1 MYLKL
6 TISERLKDL
15 RTERGLTLAE
25 LAAQTGLSSSA
36 LRSYEANEDK
46 EISQSALITLAGFYG
61 VSTDYLLGLTET
73 KNHPNTELHELRLS
87 DEMIDLLKSG
97 RINNRLL
104 CEIATHAAFPR
115 FLTDVEIYVDAIA
128 DMRIND
134 MNAVLDITRQSILN
148 DRKVSEDDLYA
159 RTLEVA
165 QVSEEDYFSHVM
177 QRDLDAI
184 THDIRER
191 HKADSTTA
199 DTNSTVA
206 DTTAEM
212 VTASH
217 EASEKLERALNFKG
231 TNEEKQVRV
240 YLAQLGID
248 YDKLTMEELATLTN
262 VLKKSE
268 LIKKPPKLPR
278 RRITHTKKRKKGK

>member
-1 MYLKL
+1 MYIKL
-6 TISERLKDL
+6 TNSERLKDL
-15 RTERGLTLAE
+15 RAERGLTLKE
-25 LAAQTGLSSSA
+25 LAEQTGLSLSA
-36 LRSYEANEDK
+36 LGSYEADEDK
-46 EISQSALITLAGFYG
+46 EISAFSLTTLARFYG

-73 KNHPNTELHELRLS
+73 TNHPNTELHELRLS
-87 DEMIDLLKSG
+87 DGMIDLLKSG

-104 CEIATHAAFPR
+104 CEIATHDAFPR
-115 FLTDVEIYVDAIA
+115 FLADVEIYVDAIA

-148 DRKVSEDDLYA
+148 DRKASEDDLYV

-199 DTNSTVA
+199 DTNSAVA
-206 DTTAEM
+206 DTTVELITGAQQ
-212 VTASH
+212 A
-217 EASEKLERALNFKG
+217 AKRLEHALRYKG
-231 TNEEKQVRV
+231 TAEEKQLRL

-268 LIKKPPKLPR
+268 LVKKPTKLPR
-278 RRITHTKKRKKGK
+278 RRSTLMKKRKKGK